1 MDIFQNLLNTVRAKY
16 KEADKATGGWLPGGG
31 VASPLTRAV
40 FPPQPFPKRAEELSR
55 ITGVKARFIDPEKTP
70 SVVRQV
76 APIVAPMWGKQ
87 DYANPILNEVGM
99 TGYGGGRT
107 PLERRTEFHELGH
120 LNPTD
125 KNIYSHLGVLG
136 RSIQGLSNQTGN
148 LPLVDLGAGLA
159 LQYADAPEE
168 DRAERF
174 TKKYAE
180 KGNYP
185 PPVIYG
191 NNTSDYGNRL
201 RREGKELTSGSLNRL
216 ADPFGIVS
224 GTAQFVN
231 EKRAEPIRKEVRQ
244 IEPELKKLFAA
255 TTGDQISP
263 ELMSLNK
270 RHSEL
275 LRQLETLKMR

>member
-1 MDIFQNLLNTVRAKY
+1 
-16 KEADKATGGWLPGGG
+16 
-31 VASPLTRAV
+31 
-40 FPPQPFPKRAEELSR
+40 
-55 ITGVKARFIDPEKTP
+55 
-70 SVVRQV
+70 
-76 APIVAPMWGKQ
+76 
-87 DYANPILNEVGM
+87 M

-136 RSIQGLSNQTGN
+136 RFIQGLSNQTGN
-148 LPLVDLGAGLA
+148 LPLVDLGAGIA

-174 TKKYAE
+174 TKKYTE

-231 EKRAEPIRKEVRQ
+231 EKRAEPIRKEVSQ